1 MQLLRA
7 LGFFQVNM
15 LLLNATMGTG
25 IFVTPKGALK
35 YSSLNI
41 PVFLSIWAGCGML
54 TIMKS
59 LCLAEMAAIYPVSGA
74 SYYFLKRTLGSSVA
88 FLSLWIK
95 FFSCFLGI
103 GTQCLLIASSLIQC
117 FYSGCPA
124 PELATKCLALAILW
138 SVGILNARGIKTL
151 AWFNTISSFIKLSV
165 VCLISLTGIVLLVIG
180 KKENVSRFEN
190 ALDAEH
196 PNVSQIADAILQV
209 NYSYLGSSVL
219 IILAGEIK
227 RPTETI
233 PKTLI
238 YGISFVTVLYLLT
251 NISYLTV
258 LTSQEIISSDSVGI
272 TWMNRVFPSIKW
284 ISSLMISTFLLGS
297 ISCGLVSASR
307 VFYSASQEGQLPLIY
322 SMLNDKYSPVVAVIQ
337 IVILS
342 SVAVI
347 SSSMIYLMKYISLGS
362 WYINLLNM
370 IGLLKLR
377 YQNPDLPRPY
387 KVWLPFI
394 FGSIATS
401 LFLIF
406 TPVIQSPSVQH
417 VYQVV
422 FLFCGLLCYWFQANL
437 NRHAVCFD
445 TITCYCQ
452 LLFNVSPSEDQEKL
466 IPSLNPA

>member
-7 LGFFQVNM
+7 LGFFHVNM
-15 LLLNATMGTG
+15 LLLSATLGTG

-54 TIMKS
+54 AIMNA
-59 LCLAEMAAIYPVSGA
+59 LCLAEMAATYPVSGA
-74 SYYFLKRTLGSSVA
+74 SYYFLRRTLGSSVA
-88 FLSLWIK
+88 FLSVWIK
-95 FFSCFLGI
+95 LFSHFSGI
-103 GTQCLLIASSLIQC
+103 GSLCLLIASSLIQC
-117 FYSGCPA
+117 FYYGCPA
-124 PELATKCLALAILW
+124 PELATKCLALAVLW
-138 SVGILNARGIKTL
+138 SVGILNARGIKTV

-165 VCLISLTGIVLLVIG
+165 LCLISLTGIVLLVIG

-190 ALDAEH
+190 ALDAEL

-209 NYSYLGSSVL
+209 YYSYLGSSIL

-238 YGISFVTVLYLLT
+238 YGLCFVTVLYLLT

-258 LTSQEIISSDSVGI
+258 LTSTEIISSDSVGV
-272 TWMNRVFPSIKW
+272 TWMNRVFPSIQW
-284 ISSLMISTFLLGS
+284 IISLLISAVLLDS
-297 ISCGLVSASR
+297 ASCGIASASR
-307 VFYSASQEGQLPLIY
+307 VFYSASQGGQLPLIY
-322 SMLNDKYSPVVAVIQ
+322 SMLNDHHSPVIAVIQ

-342 SVAVI
+342 SVAII
-347 SSSMIYLMKYISLGS
+347 SSNIIYLVKYVSLGA
-362 WYINLLNM
+362 WCLNVLHM
-370 IGLLKLR
+370 IALLKLR

-394 FGSIATS
+394 FGSIASS